1 VLLAFTLLLV
11 LMFLPAGG
19 SGSVVKRG
27 LPGWAKLLLI
37 LAVPVALALMFFVS
51 TALWGTY

>member
-1 VLLAFTLLLV
+1 MLLAFTLLLV

-19 SGSVVKRG
+19 SGSVVKSG
-27 LPGWAKLLLI
+27 LLWWAKLLLI
-37 LAVPVALALMFFVS
+37 LAVPVALALMIFVS